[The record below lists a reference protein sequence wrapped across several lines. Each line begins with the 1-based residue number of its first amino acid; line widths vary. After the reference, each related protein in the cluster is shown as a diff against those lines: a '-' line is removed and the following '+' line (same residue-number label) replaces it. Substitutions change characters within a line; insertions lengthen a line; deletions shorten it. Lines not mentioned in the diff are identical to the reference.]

1 MSKDSKVISFAQKFG
16 VKGQGKPVRISEKT
30 QDAVRGYYRRSA
42 EIIEKGK
49 EFTKR
54 EKRLFG
60 GVPQPGEPGSEK
72 FFTAL

>member
-1 MSKDSKVISFAQKFG
+1 MSKNKNVTSFAQKYG
-16 VKGQGKPVRISEKT
+16 VEGQGKPVKISENT
-30 QDAVRGYYRRSA
+30 QDAVRGYYRRST

-60 GVPQPGEPGSEK
+60 GIPQPGEPGSEK